1 MLPVRFP
8 PIPIFAVAGAA
19 VGLSFCE
26 LHSPQHGAPLHLG
39 MIREARVRSLRTPI
53 RPVSWPYCLARDY
66 PPSHNGR
73 WEYYPD
79 VSGFP
84 EFTSIH
90 PGSHPPG
97 GHLLHPLRRPGRG
110 RCGRRVRRLHVV
122 RAGVRALHRAAVKA
136 VRGVGGGRG
145 GKEFQ
150 VLDGCGPAHGGYI
163 PLLPFLK

>member
-1 MLPVRFP
+1 MSY
-8 PIPIFAVAGAA
+8 IPHGMDWLFTSVSSE
-19 VGLSFCE
+19 GL
-26 LHSPQHGAPLHLG
+26 AY
-39 MIREARVRSLRTPI
+39 RSLHTPTC
-53 RPVSWPYCLARDY
+53 PMSWVMLLGTGLALSLSQPPGVLPGRFSVPRLAR
-66 PPSHNGR
+66 
-73 WEYYPD
+73 
-79 VSGFP
+79 
-84 EFTSIH
+84 IH

-97 GHLLHPLRRPGRG
+97 GHLSHPLRTPRRG
-110 RCGRRVRRLHVV
+110 RCGRCVRRLHVV